1 MTRWRD
7 EPPGATSPATSTS
20 ASSRR
25 GRQRRPELRPPGGA
39 DRGGLGPAAAPGA
52 DAGVSVPPGA
62 VPVPHPRPGVPLRQP
77 LEPPARRR
85 RPPPRQGRVQS
96 DPVPVQCPGPLE
108 FDNGHFH
115 PRQPRY
121 NISQT
126 LNFECFEGFTLR
138 GPHSRTCLPNGKW
151 SGGTAIC
158 DDGEGQCP
166 DPGVPIGATKDG
178 QHYRVEDRVR
188 YRCGRGLVMFGSKER
203 ACQESGAWSGTEPEC
218 RDPSTYDTPEEV
230 SSAFIASLSETAE
243 VADPNRTTS
252 ENVKRKIRIEAGG
265 SMNIYLVIDAS
276 DSVGEGNFSRARDVL
291 VQLIE
296 KISSYGVFP
305 RYGILTF
312 ATDPHVVVSTLNPQ
326 SSNANW
332 VSTKLGDLKYES
344 HALRSGTNTRKAL
357 QAVHNMII
365 QQEQDELRKGHKVA
379 PVANSTRHVLVL
391 MTDGNTNM
399 GGSPVPVVRQI
410 RELLSIGRDTRNP
423 REDYLDIYVFGIGA
437 MVNHENIAEL
447 ASKKSGEKHV
457 FHMQDIR
464 DLQKA
469 FHEMI
474 DESETLSMCGLGWA
488 HEEANDHQRNPWHVS
503 IKIARPGKGLESCKG
518 ALISEYFVLTA
529 AHCFH
534 VDDQVQWITVDVGA
548 SSSAHWVANHSH
560 HPQYHIGKLR
570 GAGIPEFYDYDVAL
584 LKLTSKVKFSFNARP
599 ICLPCTEGTTH
610 ALRKPHPETT
620 CDDHKRLLLT
630 VGEVPALFVHEE
642 KPKKLER
649 KHVNIK
655 NGVKKSACEADAKK
669 APIYANVTDVKQV
682 VTPRFLCTGGI
693 DPVVDPNTCKGDSGG
708 PLIIAKGKRY
718 IQVGVISWGVFD
730 VCKAPKRK
738 APPYARDFHL
748 NLFTVLPWLRNKLA
762 DEELGFI

>member
-1 MTRWRD
+1 TAPQCCELPHTPIVGGSARVQRQGQMLVYQCPAGQFPYPTPIRECRSNSQW
-7 EPPGATSPATSTS
+7 SP
-20 ASSRR
+20 
-25 GRQRRPELRPPGGA
+25 LRAPGG
-39 DRGGLGPAAAPGA
+39 
-52 DAGVSVPPGA
+52 
-62 VPVPHPRPGVPLRQP
+62 RPLAKAECR
-77 LEPPARRR
+77 AI
-85 RPPPRQGRVQS
+85 
-96 DPVPVQCPGPLE
+96 QCPGPLE

-126 LNFECFEGFTLR
+126 LTFECFEGYTLR
-138 GPHSRTCLPNGKW
+138 GPHNRTCLPNGKW

-178 QHYRVEDRVR
+178 QLYRVEDRVR

-203 ACQESGAWSGTEPEC
+203 TCQESGAWSGTQPEC

-230 SSAFIASLSETAE
+230 SSAFIASLSETVE
-243 VADPNRTTS
+243 VDRSSGGA
-252 ENVKRKIRIEAGG
+252 ENVKRKIVIEAGG
-265 SMNIYLVIDAS
+265 SMNIYLVLDAS

-305 RYGILTF
+305 RYGVLTF
-312 ATDPHVVVSTLNPQ
+312 ATDPHVVVSTVNAQ
-326 SSNANW
+326 SSDADW

-344 HALRSGTNTRKAL
+344 HALRSGTNTKAAL
-357 QAVHNMII
+357 EAVHNMII
-365 QQEQDELRKGHKVA
+365 EQEQDEIRKGHKVA

-399 GGSPVPVVRQI
+399 GGSPMPVVRQI
-410 RELLSIGRDTRNP
+410 RELLSIGRDIRNP

-437 MVNHENIAEL
+437 MVNAENIAEL

-469 FHEMI
+469 FHDMI
-474 DESETLSMCGLGWA
+474 GTGNPGSLRDPDLSPHAPLSL
-488 HEEANDHQRNPWHVS
+488 Q
-503 IKIARPGKGLESCKG
+503 RPGKGLESCKG

-529 AHCFH
+529 AHCFDI
-534 VDDQVQWITVDVGA
+534 DDQAHWITVDVGEPDA
-548 SSSAHWVANHSH
+548 GVLCLARVLWS
-560 HPQYHIGKLR
+560 HPQYNIGKLR

-584 LKLTSKVKFSFNARP
+584 VKLTTKIKFSFNARP
-599 ICLPCTEGTTH
+599 ICLPCTEGTTR

-620 CDDHKRLLLT
+620 CNDHKRLLLT
-630 VGEVPALFVHEE
+630 VGEVPALFVHEG
-642 KPKKLER
+642 KKKLER

-730 VCKAPKRK
+730 VCKAPSRR
-738 APPYARDFHL
+738 APAHARDFHL
-748 NLFTVLPWLRNKLA
+748 NLFTVLPWLRDKLA
-762 DEELGFI
+762 EEELGFI